1 MLVVV
6 LLQRPFTV
14 RIGQHRKMS
23 TSEQHNQPQHIYKKY
38 KIWYKTHIWVT
49 TGLFNRL
56 ISFSGYLHTFFTLT
70 LVLLL
75 LLYCLCCCAIA
86 VACDPALR
94 LFLYRTLLYLWNLAW
109 HLSQSS
115 IQSSSVIK
123 ASRLLSFVI
132 IYRKLTK
139 WNWCRIR
146 YYRIERIDLI

>member
-94 LFLYRTLLYLWNLAW
+94 LFLYRTLLYHWLKN
-109 HLSQSS
+109 
-115 IQSSSVIK
+115 
-123 ASRLLSFVI
+123 SRLNDYCCIPEAL
-132 IYRKLTK
+132 
-139 WNWCRIR
+139 
-146 YYRIERIDLI
+146 ERLKYKVQSIKYTRFHNCSTSYKVET